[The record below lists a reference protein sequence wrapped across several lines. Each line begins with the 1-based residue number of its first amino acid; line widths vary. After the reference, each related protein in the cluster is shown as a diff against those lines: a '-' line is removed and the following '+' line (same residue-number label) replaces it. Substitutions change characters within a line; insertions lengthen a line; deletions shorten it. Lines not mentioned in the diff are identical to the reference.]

1 MIFLQRCLM
10 GGGGVVIDNNV
21 NDDTIK
27 DDGFVDSISAENVVD
42 DWVVGDNLAVADI
55 WERKC
60 WW

>member
-1 MIFLQRCLM
+1 MFN

-27 DDGFVDSISAENVVD
+27 DDGFVDSISTENVVD

>member
-1 MIFLQRCLM
+1 MSVLVMMQTFVLKRAVLMIFLQRCLM

-42 DWVVGDNLAVADI
+42 D
-55 WERKC
+55 
-60 WW
+60 